1 MGVNAMQITDVY
13 QLLNSVHAQA
23 TGQASITPTTTDDFV
38 SMATTTLAAG
48 TDIVYS
54 TLMDYIMRPIFAV
67 RDYNEKFKG
76 LYRTNNEFGAIRR
89 KISYCEKPMQRA
101 AAMWDA
107 SQLVDGGAIDPWIIN
122 KADVLEMRF
131 YGSAVYDDSLT
142 IFEDQIKTAFSGPEE
157 LGAFVTGMMTN
168 QNNKYKQ
175 YREEL
180 ARATLAN
187 FIGAKNDIDSAS
199 VIHLLTEY
207 NTLTGQSLTAQDIY
221 QEANIAGFFRWVRAR
236 INTLARQMRERSEK
250 FQVTITGKP
259 VMRHTENADLKI
271 YMLAEALDIID
282 TMVNTV
288 TFHDEP
294 LAYADVEGVTYWQAI
309 DTPDEIKVTPSVIT
323 AAGVYA
329 QGNAQTMSKVFGV
342 MFDKDA
348 MAINQYMYRVDNT
361 PMNAR
366 GRYYNT
372 FLHARLQ
379 YTNDLTEKGIVLLL
393 D

>member
-1 MGVNAMQITDVY
+1 MGVNAMQITDIY
-13 QLLNSVHAQA
+13 QLMNNVHAQA
-23 TGQASITPTTTDDFV
+23 TGQASITPTSTDEFV

-54 TLMDYIMRPIFAV
+54 TLMAYIMRPIFAV

-142 IFEDQIKTAFSGPEE
+142 IFEDQIKTAFSGPDE

-207 NTLTGQSLTAQDIY
+207 NQLTQQSLTYNDIW

-250 FQVTITGKP
+250 FQVTVTGKP

-271 YMLAEALDIID
+271 YMLADALDIID

-309 DTPDEIKVTPSVIT
+309 DTPDQIKVTPSVIT

-329 QGNAQTMSKVFGV
+329 QGTAQTMSKVFGV

>member
-122 KADVLEMRF
+122 KADVLELRF

-142 IFEDQIKTAFSGPEE
+142 IFEDQIKTAFSGPDE

-199 VIHLLTEY
+199 VIHLLSEY
-207 NTLTGQSLTAQDIY
+207 NTLTNQSLTSADIY

-250 FQVTITGKP
+250 FQVTVTGKP

-271 YMLAEALDIID
+271 YMLADALDIID

>member
-1 MGVNAMQITDVY
+1 MGVNAMQITDVF
-13 QLLNSVHAQA
+13 QLMNNVHAQA
-23 TGQASITPTTTDDFV
+23 TGQASITPTTTDEFV

-142 IFEDQIKTAFSGPEE
+142 VFEDQIKTAFSGPDE

-199 VIHLLTEY
+199 VVHLLTEY
-207 NTLTGQSLTAQDIY
+207 NTLTGQQLTAQDIY
-221 QEANIAGFFRWVRAR
+221 KEQNISGFFRWVRAR

-259 VMRHTENADLKI
+259 VMRHTENSDLKI

-309 DTPDEIKVTPSVIT
+309 DKPDEIKVTPSVIT

>member
-1 MGVNAMQITDVY
+1 MGVNAMQITDIY
-13 QLLNSVHAQA
+13 QLMNNVHAQA
-23 TGQASITPTTTDDFV
+23 TGQASITPTSTDEFV

-107 SQLVDGGAIDPWIIN
+107 AQLVDGGAIDPWIIN

-142 IFEDQIKTAFSGPEE
+142 IFEDQIKTAFSGPDE

-199 VIHLLTEY
+199 VIHLLAEY
-207 NTLTGQSLTAQDIY
+207 NHLTGQSLTAQDIY

-250 FQVTITGKP
+250 FQVTVTGKP

-271 YMLAEALDIID
+271 YMLADALDIID

-288 TFHDEP
+288 TYHDEP

>member
-1 MGVNAMQITDVY
+1 MGVNAMQITDIY
-13 QLLNSVHAQA
+13 QLMNNVHAQA
-23 TGQASITPTTTDDFV
+23 TGQASITPTSTDEFV

-142 IFEDQIKTAFSGPEE
+142 IFEDQIKTAFSGPDE

-250 FQVTITGKP
+250 FQVTVTGKP

-271 YMLAEALDIID
+271 YMLADALDIID

-309 DTPDEIKVTPSVIT
+309 DTPDQIKVTPSVIT

>member
-1 MGVNAMQITDVY
+1 MQITDIY
-13 QLLNSVHAQA
+13 QLMNAVHSQVIGE
-23 TGQASITPTTTDDFV
+23 TSIAPTSTDEFV
-38 SMATTTLAAG
+38 SQATTTLGIG
-48 TDIVYS
+48 TDIAYS
-54 TLMDYIMRPIFAV
+54 ALMDQIMRPIFAV
-67 RDYNEKFKG
+67 RDYTEKFGG
-76 LYRTNNEFGAIRR
+76 LYRTNAEFGAIRR
-89 KISYCEKPMQRA
+89 KISFADKPLQGTA
-101 AAMWDA
+101 KMWDPA
-107 SQLVDGGAIDPWIIN
+107 ELVDGNAIDPWVIN

-142 IFEDQIKTAFSGPEE
+142 IFEDQIKTAFSSPEE
-157 LGAFVTGMMTN
+157 LGAFVTAQMTH

-175 YREEL
+175 FRENL
-180 ARATLAN
+180 ARMTVAN
-187 FIGAKNDIDSAS
+187 FIGAKNDVDSAS

-236 INTLARQMRERSEK
+236 INTLARLMRERSEL
-250 FQVTITGKP
+250 FQVKIAGKP
-259 VMRHTENADLKI
+259 IARHTENSDLKI
-271 YMLAEALDIID
+271 YLRSDALDIID

-309 DTPDEIKVTPSVIT
+309 DNPDEIQVTPSVINSS
-323 AAGVYA
+323 GVYA
-329 QGNAQTMSKVFGV
+329 QGNAQTMTDVFGV
-342 MFDKDA
+342 MFDRDA

>member
-13 QLLNSVHAQA
+13 QLMNNVHAQA
-23 TGQASITPTTTDDFV
+23 TGQASITPTSTDEFV

-107 SQLVDGGAIDPWIIN
+107 TQLVDGGAIDPWIIN

-142 IFEDQIKTAFSGPEE
+142 IFEDQIKTAFSGPDE

-207 NTLTGQSLTAQDIY
+207 NTLTGQQLTAQDIY
-221 QEANIAGFFRWVRAR
+221 KEQNISGFFRWVRAR

-250 FQVTITGKP
+250 FQVTVTGKP

-288 TFHDEP
+288 TYHDEP

>member
-13 QLLNSVHAQA
+13 QLMNNVHAQA
-23 TGQASITPTTTDDFV
+23 TGQASITPTSTDEFV

-107 SQLVDGGAIDPWIIN
+107 TQLVDGGAIDPWIIN

-142 IFEDQIKTAFSGPEE
+142 IFEDQIKTAFSGPDE

-207 NTLTGQSLTAQDIY
+207 NTLTNQSLTSADIY

-250 FQVTITGKP
+250 FQVTVTGKP

-271 YMLAEALDIID
+271 YMLADALDIID

>member
-1 MGVNAMQITDVY
+1 MGVNAMQITDIY
-13 QLLNSVHAQA
+13 QLLNNVHAQA

-250 FQVTITGKP
+250 FQVTVTGKP

-271 YMLAEALDIID
+271 YMLADALDIID

>member
-1 MGVNAMQITDVY
+1 MGVNAMQITDIY
-13 QLLNSVHAQA
+13 QLMNNVHAQA
-23 TGQASITPTTTDDFV
+23 TGQASITPTSTDEFV

-142 IFEDQIKTAFSGPEE
+142 IFEDQIKTAFSGPDE

-221 QEANIAGFFRWVRAR
+221 KEANIAGFFRWVRAR

-250 FQVTITGKP
+250 FQVTVTGKP

-271 YMLAEALDIID
+271 YMLADALDIID

-329 QGNAQTMSKVFGV
+329 QGNAQTMSNVFGV

>member
-1 MGVNAMQITDVY
+1 
-13 QLLNSVHAQA
+13 
-23 TGQASITPTTTDDFV
+23 
-38 SMATTTLAAG
+38 MATTTLAAG

-250 FQVTITGKP
+250 FQVTVTGKP

-271 YMLAEALDIID
+271 YMLADALDIID

>member
-13 QLLNSVHAQA
+13 QLLNNVHAQA

-207 NTLTGQSLTAQDIY
+207 NTLTGQSLTDQDIY

-250 FQVTITGKP
+250 FQVTVTGKP

-271 YMLAEALDIID
+271 YMLADALDIID

>member
-1 MGVNAMQITDVY
+1 MGVNAMQITDIY
-13 QLLNSVHAQA
+13 QLMNNVHAQA
-23 TGQASITPTTTDDFV
+23 TGQASITPTSTDEFV

-250 FQVTITGKP
+250 FQVTVTGKP

-271 YMLAEALDIID
+271 YMLADALDIID

-294 LAYADVEGVTYWQAI
+294 LAYADVEGVTYWQAL
-309 DTPDEIKVTPSVIT
+309 DTPDQIKVTPSVIT

-348 MAINQYMYRVDNT
+348 MAINQYMYRVNNT

>member
-1 MGVNAMQITDVY
+1 MAVNAMQITDTY
-13 QLLNSVHAQA
+13 QLMNAVHSQVIGE
-23 TGQASITPTTTDDFV
+23 TSIAPTNTDEFV
-38 SMATTTLAAG
+38 SQATTTLGIG
-48 TDIVYS
+48 TDIAYS
-54 TLMDYIMRPIFAV
+54 ALMDQIMRPIFAV
-67 RDYNEKFKG
+67 RDYTEKFKG
-76 LYRTNNEFGAIRR
+76 LYRTNAEFGAIRR
-89 KISYCEKPMQRA
+89 KISFADKPIQGA
-101 AAMWDA
+101 ASMWDPA
-107 SQLVDGGAIDPWIIN
+107 ELVDGNAIDPWIIN

-142 IFEDQIKTAFSGPEE
+142 IFEDQIKTAFSSPEE
-157 LGAFVTGMMTN
+157 LGAFVTAQMTH

-175 YREEL
+175 FRENL
-180 ARATLAN
+180 ARMTVAN
-187 FIGAKNDIDSAS
+187 FIGAKNDVDSAS

-207 NTLTGQSLTAQDIY
+207 NTLTGQNLTAQDIY

-236 INTLARQMRERSEK
+236 INTLARLMRERSEL
-250 FQVTITGKP
+250 FQVKVSGKP
-259 VMRHTENADLKI
+259 IARHTENADLKI
-271 YMLAEALDIID
+271 YLRSDALDIID

-309 DTPDEIKVTPSVIT
+309 DNPDEIQVTPSVINSS
-323 AAGVYA
+323 GVYA
-329 QGNAQTMSKVFGV
+329 QGNAQTMTDVFGV
-342 MFDKDA
+342 MFDRDA

>member
-13 QLLNSVHAQA
+13 QLLNNVHAQA

-250 FQVTITGKP
+250 FQVTVTGKP

-271 YMLAEALDIID
+271 YMLADALDIID